1 MDAQQANPNL
11 RPQRSVTNSSLFASW
26 GTRLSNGM
34 QRRKTYDLED
44 ERGPLGLRVL
54 VECQDPLVEV
64 VFVHGL
70 RGGSRSTWSA
80 NDDPATFWPQE
91 WLAEDSRFLDLR
103 AHVRIHSFGYSADF
117 AERRVNL
124 NSFNDFG
131 ITLLEQLFNG
141 AYFKRDSRVCF
152 NLRVVTQRS

>member
-11 RPQRSVTNSSLFASW
+11 RPQRSVTNSSLNASW
-26 GTRLSNGM
+26 GTRQSNGM
-34 QRRKTYDLED
+34 QRRRTYDSED

-70 RGGSRSTWSA
+70 CGGSRSTWSA
-80 NDDPATFWPQE
+80 NDDPAAFWPQE
-91 WLAEDSRFLDLR
+91 WLAEEFRLDLR

-152 NLRVVTQRS
+152 DLRVVTQRS

>member
-1 MDAQQANPNL
+1 MADVSKGIHSVSTQPWRMDAQQSYPNL
-11 RPQRSVTNSSLFASW
+11 RPQRSATNSSLAAPW
-26 GTRLSNGM
+26 GTRHSNGM

-44 ERGPLGLRVL
+44 ERGPQGLRAL

-91 WLAEDSRFLDLR
+91 WLVED
-103 AHVRIHSFGYSADF
+103 
-117 AERRVNL
+117 
-124 NSFNDFG
+124 
-131 ITLLEQLFNG
+131 
-141 AYFKRDSRVCF
+141 
-152 NLRVVTQRS
+152 

>member
-1 MDAQQANPNL
+1 MDAQQSYPNL
-11 RPQRSVTNSSLFASW
+11 RPQRSATNSSLVAPL
-26 GTRLSNGM
+26 GPRHSNGM

-44 ERGPLGLRVL
+44 ERGPQGLRAL
-54 VECQDPLVEV
+54 VECQDPLVEL

-91 WLAEDSRFLDLR
+91 WLVEDSRFFDLR

-117 AERRVNL
+117 TERRVNL

-141 AYFKRDSRVCF
+141 AYFKRDSRVCSD
-152 NLRVVTQRS
+152 L